1 LGAAQDCD
9 VEVRGYRK
17 TKEVARTIIPY
28 DAKGLQ
34 VRQELLFATLDRTFE
49 GLTQVVLIASSAIVL
64 ADNIVYTFQSD

>member
-1 LGAAQDCD
+1 MARPA
-9 VEVRGYRK
+9 RK